1 MARATDTR
9 SRNRSVLSNR
19 QLGTGATL
27 VVALV
32 GSLALPKLLTL
43 GRRAIRRIG
52 GMTYQDQ
59 RPGAPPT
66 ADPAKGRPT

>member
-9 SRNRSVLSNR
+9 SRNRSALSTR
-19 QLGTGATL
+19 QFGIGTML

-32 GSLALPKLLTL
+32 GSLALPKLLTF
-43 GRRAIRRIG
+43 GHRAVRRIG

-66 ADPAKGRPT
+66 ANPAEGRPA

>member
-9 SRNRSVLSNR
+9 SRNRSALSKG
-19 QLGTGATL
+19 QLGTGAML

-43 GRRAIRRIG
+43 GRRAVRRIG
-52 GMTYQDQ
+52 GMTYKDQ
-59 RPGAPPT
+59 RSGAPPT
-66 ADPAKGRPT
+66 ANPAEGRPA